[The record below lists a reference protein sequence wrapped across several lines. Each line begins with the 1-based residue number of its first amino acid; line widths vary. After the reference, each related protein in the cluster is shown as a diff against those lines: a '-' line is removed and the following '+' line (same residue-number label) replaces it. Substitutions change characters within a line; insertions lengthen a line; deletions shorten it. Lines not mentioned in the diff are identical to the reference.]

1 MDCGFFLYIY
11 AVEEEKTDVITGTDG
26 EDTYAAAVSGD
37 AESGFV
43 VTNTHTPV
51 QDPDDPTPD
60 DPDEPDDPDDPTPDD
75 PEPAATF
82 TITYDANGGTFEN
95 GAKIIMETHPAGAV
109 ITIPGAPARKGYTFL
124 YWKGSQYDPGDKYKV
139 EADHVFTAQW
149 EKDENSDPSDDD
161 DPSDSSD
168 PDDPSG
174 DSDSSD
180 HGGGKGVPT
189 GDSNDP
195 VPWIVL
201 LAVSLLGL
209 AGAGIMKK
217 RR

>member
-1 MDCGFFLYIY
+1 M
-11 AVEEEKTDVITGTDG
+11 
-26 EDTYAAAVSGD
+26 
-37 AESGFV
+37 
-43 VTNTHTPV
+43 TNTHTPA
-51 QDPDDPTPD
+51 QD
-60 DPDEPDDPDDPTPDD
+60 PDDPDDPT
-75 PEPAATF
+75 
-82 TITYDANGGTFEN
+82 
-95 GAKIIMETHPAGAV
+95 
-109 ITIPGAPARKGYTFL
+109 
-124 YWKGSQYDPGDKYKV
+124 
-139 EADHVFTAQW
+139 
-149 EKDENSDPSDDD
+149 
-161 DPSDSSD
+161 

-217 RR
+217 KL